1 MNKKNCI
8 LVLAVLIIL
17 VILIDLIFNFSNI
30 LYENFQSESTE
41 LPKSIISKKD
51 GRIIN
56 ISFLKND
63 PNINDNTKERIIF
76 LQSPL
81 SNNKNISLNNDG
93 TLSETFVKT
102 MDSTQQWKLI
112 FINNNI
118 KYNTYLGNSTNGLK
132 TDNTCVK
139 YPFYIIVSRGK
150 SNTWALQYDYG
161 SLSCRPIGNYDSQ
174 KWDISSEPLKGKS
187 IIIHN
192 TLKNNSVNFRD
203 NPDNNG
209 EEVDPN
215 KINLNFNIKNDI
227 LKQLLGNDNI
237 SNGDSGSRE
246 SNSCGTHIPNS
257 AIESLCPGCSPELFE

>member
-8 LVLAVLIIL
+8 LVLVVLIIL
-17 VILIDLIFNFSNI
+17 VILIDLIFNFSKI
-30 LYENFQSESTE
+30 LYENFQSESNE

-63 PNINDNTKERIIF
+63 PNINNNNKERTIF

-81 SNNKNISLNNDG
+81 SNNKNIGLNNDG

-112 FINNNI
+112 FINNNL
-118 KYNTYLGNSTNGLK
+118 KYNKYLGNSTNGLK

-150 SNTWALQYDYG
+150 SDTWALQYDYG

-174 KWDISSEPLKGKS
+174 KEIIS
-187 IIIHN
+187 
-192 TLKNNSVNFRD
+192 
-203 NPDNNG
+203 
-209 EEVDPN
+209 
-215 KINLNFNIKNDI
+215 
-227 LKQLLGNDNI
+227 
-237 SNGDSGSRE
+237 
-246 SNSCGTHIPNS
+246 
-257 AIESLCPGCSPELFE
+257 